1 MSITEKEN
9 ELFIRWSANRPGFI
23 MDGVPDER
31 AYQASEPKIM
41 FVMKEVEDPGEGS
54 GDHREFLRR
63 GASPQPWNHITRW
76 VIGLRQLDED
86 IAWNLFEDVSV
97 QHRSGTLRSICVMH
111 LIKTPAGHAAQN
123 PGLESTEQED
133 KKNLNAQFRLYDADL
148 VICCGAAT
156 SDIFHSLITFEPP
169 PVWQTTKR
177 GIRFHEY
184 GPQKYV
190 VSYSYPEARVQDCLL
205 YYGLVDAV
213 REMSG
218 R

>member
-23 MDGVPDER
+23 MDGVADER
-31 AYQASEPKIM
+31 TYQASEPKIM
-41 FVMKEVEDPGEGS
+41 FVMKEVEDLGEGS

-86 IAWNLFEDVSV
+86 IDWNLFEDVSV
-97 QHRSGTLRSICVMH
+97 QHRSGTLRSIGVMH
-111 LIKTPAGHAAQN
+111 LIKTPDGHSTHN
-123 PGLESTEQED
+123 PELEITEQED

-156 SDIFHSLITFEPP
+156 SDIFHSLITFEPS
-169 PVWQTTKR
+169 PVWQTTRR

-190 VSYSYPEARVQDCLL
+190 ISYSYPEVRVQDCLL
-205 YYGLVDAV
+205 YYGLVDAA
-213 REMSG
+213 REISG

>member
-23 MDGVPDER
+23 TDGVPDEG

-54 GDHREFLRR
+54 GDHREFLRC

-156 SDIFHSLITFEPP
+156 SDIFHSLITFEPS

>member
-31 AYQASEPKIM
+31 AYQASEPKIV

-156 SDIFHSLITFEPP
+156 SDIFHSLITFEPS

-213 REMSG
+213 REMSS

>member
-23 MDGVPDER
+23 MDGVSDER
-31 AYQASEPKIM
+31 AYQASEPKIV